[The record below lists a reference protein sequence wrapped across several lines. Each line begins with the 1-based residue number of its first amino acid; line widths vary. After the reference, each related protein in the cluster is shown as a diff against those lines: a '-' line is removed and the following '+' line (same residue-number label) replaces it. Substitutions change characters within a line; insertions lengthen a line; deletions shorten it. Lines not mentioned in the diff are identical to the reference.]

1 MLYDWEKPK
10 KHVKSRT
17 IIIYTLLALNV
28 VLPKRHISIYAS
40 DVKNTVTLRFYDNY
54 D

>member
-1 MLYDWEKPK
+1 MLYDWEKSK

-28 VLPKRHISIYAS
+28 VSRKFNNTIYAS
-40 DVKNTVTLRFYDNY
+40 EVQNTVTLRFYDNY